1 MMQRAYSPIG
11 WVWFKE
17 DHITMLTPISSNAAA
32 APQAVAQQVAVQS
45 AHAAAVSQSRAN
57 AQDTVTISPAG
68 QKASPSVGDVDHD
81 GDSH

>member
-1 MMQRAYSPIG
+1 MQWADTPIG

-17 DHITMLTPISSNAAA
+17 DQITMLTPISSNAAA
-32 APQAVAQQVAVQS
+32 APQAVAPQAAVQS
-45 AHAAAVSQSRAN
+45 AHTAAVSQSRVN